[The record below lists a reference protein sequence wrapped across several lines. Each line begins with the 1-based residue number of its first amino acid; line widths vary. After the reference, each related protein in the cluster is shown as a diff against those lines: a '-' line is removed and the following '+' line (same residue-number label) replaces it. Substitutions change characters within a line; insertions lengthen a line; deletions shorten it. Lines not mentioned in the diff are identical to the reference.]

1 MVKLFKSEPAA
12 ILGAVQAIVALVVAF
27 GLSLSPEQIGSIM
40 AAVAAV
46 VAVVVRSQVSPAASV
61 LVDPTPTASQPAAP
75 STPPVTS

>member
-46 VAVVVRSQVSPAASV
+46 VALIVRSQVSPVVDPQPVASLPAPPAAS
-61 LVDPTPTASQPAAP
+61 
-75 STPPVTS
+75 